1 MIRSVAGGGCGH
13 MCMICNVAG
22 GGCGHMCMI
31 CNVAGGGC
39 GHMFKQR
46 ELQIYCMPV

>member
-1 MIRSVAGGGCGH
+1 MIRS
-13 MCMICNVAG
+13 VAG